1 MKCKSHGHLLIG
13 LWLSLDSPHSVRL
26 LETVYLYVNCDTKY
40 FKGNVFRNFKK
51 SHTVNLSIFHIHN
64 HYQLRTKARGDSK
77 NNHIIVY
84 LMKRSCIKW
93 RACSH
98 VADMVMLKMTLWKQ
112 GLLYR
117 QFQAFCPCIAFLFL
131 MSSCVYN
138 LHDKNVI
145 VKQKIYCD
153 LET

>member
-26 LETVYLYVNCDTKY
+26 LETVYLYVNFDTKY
-40 FKGNVFRNFKK
+40 FKGNVFRILHLK
-51 SHTVNLSIFHIHN
+51 SHTVNLSIFHN

-93 RACSH
+93 RARSH

-117 QFQAFCPCIAFLFL
+117 KFQAFCPCIAFLFL

-145 VKQKIYCD
+145 VKQKINCD